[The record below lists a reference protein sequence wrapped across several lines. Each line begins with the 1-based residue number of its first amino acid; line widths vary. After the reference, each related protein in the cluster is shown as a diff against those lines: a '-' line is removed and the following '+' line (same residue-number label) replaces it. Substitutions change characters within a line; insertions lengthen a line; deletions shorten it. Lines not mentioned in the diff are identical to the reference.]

1 GSGRSLPCFFLDRD
15 LTETLITGYS
25 IPLRHRVIVRLRELE
40 DHFSEAPRVPTT
52 LPEALRLAADQAEEN
67 QKLHMVIQQ
76 QAPKVEALERL
87 ANTQGSLCIT
97 DAAKHIGIQ
106 PLQVFA
112 WMSKNRWIYRR
123 SSFANWSAFQ
133 PRISSGLLEHK
144 LVKVRNN
151 ESEELKIV
159 EQVMVTRRG
168 LVVLAEKI
176 NGASLDGRGA
186 FPSALTLSEDTGLS
200 ERTVR
205 LKLDE
210 LEKAGFITEGNQAIA
225 AAYIDRRDRRPVVYD
240 LQIKRGANAAPRKER
255 GADNRTGCS
264 SRQNGVQENAERG
277 AAAAPN
283 TPLNHQETEEQLQ
296 RELADEIDRQE
307 SAAAESLMKSV
318 TNMLQQMSNVPTAA
332 VVPLKAD
339 AGTVQVINS
348 LFRELMAI
356 FPAWK
361 QAWPDDDAL
370 KAAKASWTKAFMAEG
385 IQKIEQV
392 RFGIEQCRKIKRPF
406 APSSG

>member
-1 GSGRSLPCFFLDRD
+1 MHTTTTQSKSPPDSSVLAGVRNMSRQVMSSREIADLTGKRHDHVMRDIRRMLEELQITDPRFGGSYRDGSGRSLPCFFLDRD

-144 LVKVRNN
+144 LVKVKNN

-176 NGASLDGRGA
+176 NGASL
-186 FPSALTLSEDTGLS
+186 
-200 ERTVR
+200 
-205 LKLDE
+205 
-210 LEKAGFITEGNQAIA
+210 
-225 AAYIDRRDRRPVVYD
+225 
-240 LQIKRGANAAPRKER
+240 
-255 GADNRTGCS
+255 
-264 SRQNGVQENAERG
+264 
-277 AAAAPN
+277 
-283 TPLNHQETEEQLQ
+283 
-296 RELADEIDRQE
+296 
-307 SAAAESLMKSV
+307 
-318 TNMLQQMSNVPTAA
+318 
-332 VVPLKAD
+332 
-339 AGTVQVINS
+339 
-348 LFRELMAI
+348 
-356 FPAWK
+356 
-361 QAWPDDDAL
+361 
-370 KAAKASWTKAFMAEG
+370 
-385 IQKIEQV
+385 
-392 RFGIEQCRKIKRPF
+392 
-406 APSSG
+406 